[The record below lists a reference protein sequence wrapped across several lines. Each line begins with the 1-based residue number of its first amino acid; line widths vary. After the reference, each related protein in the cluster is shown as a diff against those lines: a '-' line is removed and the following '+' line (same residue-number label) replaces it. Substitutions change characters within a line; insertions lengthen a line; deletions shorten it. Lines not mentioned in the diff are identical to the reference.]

1 MAVRPGVL
9 AAAAVTTA
17 LVAGCT
23 SSVGPGGGES
33 FTAARLPTLTAAPEA
48 PAPRPDVRRTMSAA
62 ATLATFE
69 APLDACRG
77 PVAIDV
83 QEAGRPLLVSE
94 HDYCGGAAWI
104 PGLDR
109 GDVVELDGPGV
120 DAGLY
125 RVDVVDRHQ
134 RRDVFVRDLRPSADV
149 VLQTCVSQTQ
159 LVLVAL
165 SKVPERD
172 A

>member
-1 MAVRPGVL
+1 MSVRACASVAAV
-9 AAAAVTTA
+9 AAATATAA

-23 SSVGPGGGES
+23 SPEQPGGGES
-33 FTAARLPTLTAAPEA
+33 F
-48 PAPRPDVRRTMSAA
+48 SA
-62 ATLATFE
+62 ATLPRLE
-69 APLDACRG
+69 AAPA
-77 PVAIDV
+77 
-83 QEAGRPLLVSE
+83 QEEGRPLLVSE

-104 PGLDR
+104 PELDR

-125 RVDVVDRHQ
+125 RVDLVDRHQ

-165 SKVPERD
+165 SKVPDRGV
-172 A
+172 